1 MPRILRIVLTALAAL
16 VALYAAATVWRQNE
30 RAAGLDFYIYF
41 VAGQLAGRADVD
53 DIYGA
58 EVQERVGEEYFERAQ
73 RSGSEIRKYDAQR
86 RRRLDLVSSPFL
98 YSTLRW
104 TSRDYEL
111 ALTQYHVAVLFAFIA
126 GVLLLGRV
134 ARLSW
139 ASSLFL
145 LAGLL
150 LWFRGFEAD
159 LRVGNVNSF
168 QLLAIAVAV
177 AVPRVRWFLL
187 GALLLFKPNVM
198 FVPLLFA
205 VSRLARREFRALA
218 VELASGAAGALAAIV
233 IASITYG
240 SPRIWLQWVR
250 AANDFYHRLPARME
264 RNVTPALSLFHEHGE
279 WVSYVLAA
287 VLVLIVCIAI
297 WRSRTEDAPLLAGL
311 GILIYL
317 LTANVVWLHYMVL
330 VIPIAVALQRW
341 RVTAILAVA
350 ALLLIAEEPFE
361 MLAGRAAFEVEA
373 WLIGPALFVLFVCGV
388 WSLWRTGERSFS
400 GPARPARRRPPWFSH
415 RDPSAVG

>member
-1 MPRILRIVLTALAAL
+1 MPRLLRIVVTALAAL
-16 VALYAAATVWRQNE
+16 FALYAVATVWRQNE

-41 VAGQLAGRADVD
+41 VAGQLAGRSDVEN
-53 DIYGA
+53 IYGA

-98 YSTLRW
+98 YSMLGW

-111 ALTQYHVAVLFAFIA
+111 ALTQYHVAVLSAFIA
-126 GVLLLGRV
+126 GVLLLCSV
-134 ARLSW
+134 VRLPW

-150 LWFRGFEAD
+150 FWYRGFEAD

-168 QLLAIAVAV
+168 QLFAIAVAV

-205 VSRLARREFRALA
+205 VSRLARRESRML
-218 VELASGAAGALAAIV
+218 VIELASGAAGAVAALV
-233 IASITYG
+233 IAAITYG
-240 SPRIWLQWVR
+240 SPQVWIQWVG
-250 AANDFYHRLPARME
+250 AANDFYHRLPTRME
-264 RNVTPALSLFHEHGE
+264 RNVTPALPLFHEHGE

-287 VLVLIVCIAI
+287 LLVIVVCVAI
-297 WRSRTEDAPLLAGL
+297 WRSRSQDASLLAGL
-311 GILIYL
+311 GLLVYL

-330 VIPIAVALQRW
+330 VIPIAVALLRW
-341 RVTAILAVA
+341 RVTAVVAIA

-361 MLAGRAAFEVEA
+361 KLAGVAAFPVES
-373 WLIGPALFVLFVCGV
+373 WLITPALAALFACGV
-388 WSLWRTGERSFS
+388 WALSRTDEKPSVVL
-400 GPARPARRRPPWFSH
+400 H
-415 RDPSAVG
+415 VDPSAAVR